1 MRDLSVLEFAHV
13 SERQRD
19 AFSSWW
25 WLILLAFFPLIPC
38 TFTAPATMDYWFFLA
53 KGERLWEL
61 GLSSLGGKNPFVF
74 TTLEGSVFLD
84 KEWLF
89 GMGLRWYWEIF
100 GHQGAGILRGGW
112 IFLWCVLFFSIAH
125 RLGADRWITALVF
138 GLGAYSVLVVRMSVR
153 PHTLGNL
160 FVLVLFWLLT
170 IPPKRWHLWAV
181 LLLFVLW
188 ANIHGSF
195 TVGGALLGAVGVWA
209 LWVPWWYRT
218 RDPAF
223 AAYAAQWRAW
233 WWVLPVL
240 PFVVCINPYGWRLWS
255 VLWTFQREISSRPD
269 PWVAPEWEAFSVT
282 SPYANF
288 LLGVLFLLAATWFLP
303 ERRRR
308 SQWLLCMALGALLTF
323 SNLRFVG
330 LSFLILGPLLAA
342 QLSLL
347 KRPILR
353 RLVVVGFA
361 VSVMILGQQAWSNGP
376 RWGLSPT
383 MESEPVEA
391 LDILERHKG
400 LRVRL
405 FADLY
410 TAGYI
415 SFRSH
420 RHVQVAYDG
429 NPLTPGFWAWSQAYK
444 EALLSPQAWD
454 GYCHK
459 HRCEM
464 VLLSLR
470 NQINTALLAHLAEHS
485 EWRPLYM
492 SLRWAFYVRRA
503 QEPSLFKGQGY
514 EHIRSF
520 YDLSVLLKAPRKA
533 LQTEL
538 YALRKQP
545 SGGDLADVIEANI
558 WLDQQRLGPYSAHL
572 RCSSALRPIA
582 QQHLRR
588 LRLIAKKVPWH
599 PGVAYLLG
607 VLEMISGEISRSM
620 EALEIAASWNPYW
633 PKPWAAIYRIASV
646 QKQPKIAR
654 YALMSLRR
662 IGMIGEE
669 AILRLRLAEKGID
682 AHSSASTP
690 PPPSTT
696 PSSRSSSAP
705 R

>member
-1 MRDLSVLEFAHV
+1 
-13 SERQRD
+13 
-19 AFSSWW
+19 
-25 WLILLAFFPLIPC
+25 
-38 TFTAPATMDYWFFLA
+38 
-53 KGERLWEL
+53 
-61 GLSSLGGKNPFVF
+61 
-74 TTLEGSVFLD
+74 LD

-353 RLVVVGFA
+353 RLVVRWICCIGDDLGATGVEQRPTVGVVADDGERTCRSFA
-361 VSVMILGQQAWSNGP
+361 ISWNATKGCECGYLRIFIRRGISLFVRIDTCRLLM
-376 RWGLSPT
+376 
-383 MESEPVEA
+383 MEIPLHRVFG
-391 LDILERHKG
+391 RG
-400 LRVRL
+400 LRLTKKRCCRPKHG
-405 FADLY
+405 
-410 TAGYI
+410 TA
-415 SFRSH
+415 
-420 RHVQVAYDG
+420 
-429 NPLTPGFWAWSQAYK
+429 
-444 EALLSPQAWD
+444 
-454 GYCHK
+454 
-459 HRCEM
+459 
-464 VLLSLR
+464 
-470 NQINTALLAHLAEHS
+470 TA
-485 EWRPLYM
+485 
-492 SLRWAFYVRRA
+492 
-503 QEPSLFKGQGY
+503 
-514 EHIRSF
+514 
-520 YDLSVLLKAPRKA
+520 
-533 LQTEL
+533 T
-538 YALRKQP
+538 
-545 SGGDLADVIEANI
+545 N
-558 WLDQQRLGPYSAHL
+558 
-572 RCSSALRPIA
+572 
-582 QQHLRR
+582 
-588 LRLIAKKVPWH
+588 
-599 PGVAYLLG
+599 
-607 VLEMISGEISRSM
+607 
-620 EALEIAASWNPYW
+620 IAARWFC
-633 PKPWAAIYRIASV
+633 
-646 QKQPKIAR
+646 
-654 YALMSLRR
+654 
-662 IGMIGEE
+662 
-669 AILRLRLAEKGID
+669 
-682 AHSSASTP
+682 
-690 PPPSTT
+690 
-696 PSSRSSSAP
+696 
-705 R
+705 